1 MRESG
6 IGRVLVATLHQ
17 AIGDLLPTR
26 LGFYENFLVVQALR
40 DGTIGLAPLSAVLSF
55 LRQEGE
61 AYDEIM
67 TKAGHYAADW
77 TVESM
82 TPFERS
88 TMASAPVWLRTRLV
102 LRVARQL
109 VKRSCQT
116 SRVSSRLRRGTARI
130 ELRGSVFCAVRE
142 MWPCA
147 LCGFYAAAFA
157 RLMALF
163 ELPASAAVAECR
175 GQGAAA
181 CVLTLTI
188 SDAAVLN
195 EDHAA

>member
-1 MRESG
+1 
-6 IGRVLVATLHQ
+6 
-17 AIGDLLPTR
+17 
-26 LGFYENFLVVQALR
+26 
-40 DGTIGLAPLSAVLSF
+40 LSAVLSF
-55 LRQEGE
+55 LRQEGQ
-61 AYDEIM
+61 AYDQIM
-67 TKAGHYAADW
+67 TRAGRYAAEW

-88 TMASAPVWLRTRLV
+88 TIASAPVWLRTRLV

-109 VKRSCQT
+109 VKRSCET
-116 SRVSSRLRRGTARI
+116 SRASSRLRRGIARI
-130 ELRGSVFCAVRE
+130 ELHDSVFCTVRE
-142 MWPCA
+142 KSRFA

-163 ELPASAAVAECR
+163 ELPAAAVVAECR

-181 CVLTLTI
+181 CVLTLTV
-188 SDAAVLN
+188 SDSAALS